1 MLGSGKWESK
11 PSSFLWRVRLLQMN
25 LLSDALFNSL
35 LLAVLLDIVQGF
47 SESWVRG
54 FFSCLFNIWQT
65 FSFFM
70 EYIHLSLLL
79 LNWINS

>member
-54 FFSCLFNIWQT
+54 FFPVFLISGRLFRFSWNI
-65 FSFFM
+65 FIFPFFF
-70 EYIHLSLLL
+70 
-79 LNWINS
+79 